1 MIYAQL
7 MFFLD
12 CPDIKLCVYAMRIND
27 TAQYTALAIYYYRP
41 STDPFFLL
49 SSMDVEFFFLSS
61 RGGYRGG
68 PRSTGFL
75 ILILWN
81 VVIVVG
87 GGK

>member
-1 MIYAQL
+1 MQKVEGASNSQEEGRKKKRRRVIYAQL

-61 RGGYRGG
+61 RGG
-68 PRSTGFL
+68 L
-75 ILILWN
+75 
-81 VVIVVG
+81 
-87 GGK
+87 